1 MKALRFFGRVVRGL
15 ILALGSVLATI
26 IVVVAGLWLFTGP
39 TEKEVQFGSVL
50 VLTLDRGLSETPGVG
65 PFNYFVRQSR
75 PTMRDTLDALEQA
88 ADDSN
93 IIGVVADLG
102 QARLSLAQV
111 QELRGALDRFRAS
124 GKTAYAYADVFGNG
138 AYYLATAFDEIWMQ
152 PTGDFQVVGLAGD
165 VPFARD
171 LLDKAGIEPRF
182 AKFEEF
188 KSAFDTFL
196 DDEMSEP
203 FRQSLESLLESL
215 SSQMV
220 AGIAERRR
228 MDEATVRRLI
238 DRAPFTGAEAKDAGL
253 VDHAGYCHDLTLHVG
268 KYAPRIGVAD
278 YVARAGR
285 PNDEGRTIAVVYGA
299 GQITRGTPERGPLQG
314 GIAISGRK
322 MSAALRDAED
332 DDDVEAI
339 VLRIDSGGGSYVGS
353 DAIWHTVREIEKP
366 VIVSMAGA
374 AASGGYFIA
383 APADKIVALPA
394 TVTGSIG
401 VIGGK
406 FVAADLWSK
415 LGVTWE
421 EVSTGENAAMFSPNR
436 DFSARQWE
444 DFQSTMALT
453 YDDFVSKVAEG
464 RNLSPEAAREHAKG
478 RVWTGAQALERGLVD
493 ALGGFDTAIGLA
505 RESAGIGPDDDIELV
520 TFPRRKPF
528 DAVAALLEY
537 SKEMSVVLNDLAA
550 VADAWTRLRPMVQDA
565 VIQPD
570 DTLLAISPIIDIR

>member
-26 IVVVAGLWLFTGP
+26 IVVIAGLWLFAAP

-253 VDHAGYCHDLTLHVG
+253 VDHAGYWHDLTLHVG

-374 AASGGYFIA
+374 AASGG
-383 APADKIVALPA
+383 
-394 TVTGSIG
+394 
-401 VIGGK
+401 
-406 FVAADLWSK
+406 
-415 LGVTWE
+415 
-421 EVSTGENAAMFSPNR
+421 
-436 DFSARQWE
+436 
-444 DFQSTMALT
+444 
-453 YDDFVSKVAEG
+453 
-464 RNLSPEAAREHAKG
+464 
-478 RVWTGAQALERGLVD
+478 
-493 ALGGFDTAIGLA
+493 
-505 RESAGIGPDDDIELV
+505 
-520 TFPRRKPF
+520 
-528 DAVAALLEY
+528 
-537 SKEMSVVLNDLAA
+537 
-550 VADAWTRLRPMVQDA
+550 
-565 VIQPD
+565 
-570 DTLLAISPIIDIR
+570 